1 MGDQVTGQR
10 AAPVARAEVHGRT
23 AGGPNG
29 GALTQLASALNAA
42 PPVQRLVQ
50 RAANRTGLPDHVK
63 SGVEALS
70 GMSMDHVRVH
80 YNSPKPAQ
88 LNAHAYAQGSDI
100 HVAPGQA
107 HHVPHEAW
115 HVVQQAQGRV
125 RATTQLKGGEAVNDD
140 AGLEREA
147 DRMGAL
153 AVQRA
158 AVSGGMATP
167 PATLRVPAAPV
178 AQRQVIQAVLSV
190 AEFQAQT
197 PARTLRPRN
206 QVAVIDGLLAAYIAA
221 GAGKLAAGNLLVNG
235 LTNYINAPGRLGA
248 RVAVATQLR
257 NEVNAEIPLVTALG
271 AHAGLTDA
279 LIGQVGGVGNI
290 AQATQLAVTLTHAHA
305 GILPQLIALAT
316 PQLATLDL
324 LIQHIL
330 PANAHLLV
338 GMIPA
343 AGGAAHL
350 VQLDAV
356 VQGATPAHALS
367 LYALIPHAIGA
378 GLVALDQLIQ
388 AAGVAQMPVLQTM
401 IANAGGHGSIPAL
414 TTAINLRHGGQGQH
428 AMLLTQH
435 AAGVA
440 NTFTDL
446 VAILP
451 HFQRAAP
458 GGVPGAIQP
467 ALDAY
472 NAIGHPPIGGTVAI
486 PLNQRIQRVEWAHF
500 LQRHTMHYFDFG
512 GIAAQ
517 NDQWPFVGAGAD
529 VQVAALVAAGLDE
542 LRAGF
547 AGPGWWLVPNAARPV
562 PVAPYTAQM
571 GTKAGDTLLARPV
584 HMAPGAGI
592 MSTILGQFYPVAGPG
607 VHVLNAAAMRAIEP
621 LVV

>member
-1 MGDQVTGQR
+1 MGEQVTSQR
-10 AAPVARAEVHGRT
+10 AAPVARAEVPGKAT
-23 AGGPNG
+23 AGPNG
-29 GALTQLASALNAA
+29 GALTQLASTLNAA
-42 PPVQRLVQ
+42 PPVQRLAQ

-125 RATTQLKGGEAVNDD
+125 RATTQLKGGVALNDD

-158 AVSGGMATP
+158 ALPGGRASS
-167 PATLRVPAAPV
+167 PAALRVPAAPV
-178 AQRQVIQAVLSV
+178 SQRQVIQAVRSV
-190 AEFQAQT
+190 ADFREQT

-206 QVAVIDGLLAAYIAA
+206 QIAAIDGLLATYITA
-221 GAGKLAAGNLLVNG
+221 GAGKLGAGNALVIG
-235 LTNYINAPGRLGA
+235 LTNYIGMAGRMQA
-248 RVAVATQLR
+248 RVNVATQLLA
-257 NEVNAEIPLVTALG
+257 EVNLELPLVTALG

-279 LIGQVGGVGNI
+279 LIGQVGGIANI
-290 AQATQLAVTLTHAHA
+290 GQAVTLANTLTPAHA
-305 GILPQLIALAT
+305 GILPQLIAIAI
-316 PQLATLDL
+316 PHLATLDL

-343 AGGAAHL
+343 AGGAANL
-350 VQLDAV
+350 AQLDTV
-356 VQGATPAHALS
+356 VHRATPAHALS

-378 GLVALDQLIQ
+378 GLPALDQLIA

-414 TTAINLRHGGQGQH
+414 TAAINLHRGGQGQY
-428 AMLLTQH
+428 AIPLTTYAAANAVEFARIAALLPNF
-435 AAGVA
+435 ARGM
-440 NTFTDL
+440 
-446 VAILP
+446 
-451 HFQRAAP
+451 P
-458 GGVPGAIQP
+458 GGVPAGIQP

-472 NAIGHPPIGGTVAI
+472 NAVGHPPVGATNAI
-486 PLNQRIQRVEWAHF
+486 PINLRIQRVEWNHF

-517 NDQWPFVGAGAD
+517 NDQWPFLGAGAD
-529 VQVAALVAAGLDE
+529 AQVAALVVAGLNQLATGFAAG
-542 LRAGF
+542 
-547 AGPGWWLVPNAARPV
+547 GWWLVPNVARPV
-562 PVAPYTAQM
+562 LVPPYTAQM
-571 GTKAGDTLLARPV
+571 GTKVGGAPLARPL
-584 HMAPGAGI
+584 HMAPGAPVA
-592 MSTILGQFYPVAGPG
+592 STILGQFYPTAGPG
-607 VHVLNAAAMRAIEP
+607 VHVLNAAAMQAIDP
-621 LVV
+621 LIV

>member
-10 AAPVARAEVHGRT
+10 AAPVARAEVQGRT

-125 RATTQLKGGEAVNDD
+125 RATTQLKGGEAINDD

-147 DRMGAL
+147 DRMGGL

-158 AVSGGMATP
+158 AVSGGIATP
-167 PATLRVPAAPV
+167 PATLRVPATPV
-178 AQRQVIQAVLSV
+178 AQRAVIQAVRSV

-197 PARTLRPRN
+197 PARTLRPRD
-206 QVAVIDGLLAAYIAA
+206 QIAVIDGLLAAYLTA
-221 GAGKLAAGNLLVNG
+221 GAGKFAAGNALVLG
-235 LTNYINAPGRLGA
+235 LTNYIGMAGRMQA
-248 RVAVATQLR
+248 RVNIATQLR
-257 NEVNAEIPLVTALG
+257 AEVNAEMPLVTALG

-279 LIGQVGGVGNI
+279 LIEQVGGVANI
-290 AQATQLAVTLTHAHA
+290 GQAVILASTLTPAHV
-305 GILPQLIALAT
+305 GILPQLIALAAA
-316 PQLATLDL
+316 PFATLDL

-343 AGGAAHL
+343 AGGAG
-350 VQLDAV
+350 QLANLDTV
-356 VQGATPAHALS
+356 VMNATGAHALA
-367 LYALIPHAIGA
+367 LYTLLPGVIAA
-378 GLVALDQLIQ
+378 GLPALSNLIL
-388 AAGVAQMPVLQTM
+388 AAGAAQMPALQKM
-401 IANAGGHGSIPAL
+401 IADAGGAGSIPAL
-414 TTAINLRHGGQGQH
+414 TGAINLNH
-428 AMLLTQH
+428 AGNGNLAIALTERAGAS
-435 AAGVA
+435 AARFA
-440 NTFTDL
+440 EL
-446 VAILP
+446 VAPLP
-451 HFQRAAP
+451 HFAQQMP
-458 GGVPGAIQP
+458 PGVPGAIGV
-467 ALDAY
+467 ALNAY
-472 NAIGHPPIGGTVAI
+472 NAPAVGAEVPIPHHLRIGDVA
-486 PLNQRIQRVEWAHF
+486 WAHF
-500 LQRHTMHYFDFG
+500 LQRHTLHYFNFG
-512 GIAAQ
+512 ALSPV

-529 VQVAALVAAGLDE
+529 GDVANLVVAGLQT
-542 LRAGF
+542 LRAG
-547 AGPGWWLVPNAARPV
+547 AAAPNWWLRPHNAQPV
-562 PVAPYTAQM
+562 VAGAFTAQM
-571 GTKAGDTLLARPV
+571 GTQAGGP
-584 HMAPGAGI
+584 PIGI
-592 MSTILGQFYPVAGPG
+592 VPSTILGQFYPVHGAGI
-607 VHVLNAAAMRAIEP
+607 HRLNLADMQAIQQ
-621 LVV
+621 LL

>member
-1 MGDQVTGQR
+1 MGDQVASQR
-10 AAPVARAEVHGRT
+10 AAPFARAEVPGKPT
-23 AGGPNG
+23 AGPKG

-42 PPVQRLVQ
+42 PPVQRLAQ

-63 SGVEALS
+63 HGVEALS

-125 RATTQLKGGEAVNDD
+125 RATTQLKGGVALNDD

-158 AVSGGMATP
+158 ALPGGRASA
-167 PATLRVPAAPV
+167 PAALRVPATPV
-178 AQRQVIQAVLSV
+178 SQRQVIQAVRSV

-206 QVAVIDGLLAAYIAA
+206 QIAAIDGLLATYISA
-221 GAGKLAAGNLLVNG
+221 GAGKLGAGNLLVNR

-257 NEVNAEIPLVTALG
+257 NEVQTEIPLVTALG
-271 AHAGLTDA
+271 PHAGLTDE
-279 LIGQVGGVGNI
+279 LIRQVGGVANI
-290 AQATQLAVTLTHAHA
+290 GQAITLANTLTPAHA
-305 GILPQLIALAT
+305 GILPQLIAIAT
-316 PQLATLDL
+316 PHLATLDL

-343 AGGAAHL
+343 AGGAANL

-356 VQGATPAHALS
+356 VHRATPAHAVS

-378 GLVALDQLIQ
+378 GLPALDQLIA

-401 IANAGGHGSIPAL
+401 IAGAGGPGSIPLL
-414 TTAINLRHGGQGQH
+414 TTEIARNHNGNGQFAIP
-428 AMLLTQH
+428 LTTH
-435 AAGVA
+435 TAGNAVEFA
-440 NTFTDL
+440 RLAGLIQYF
-446 VAILP
+446 AQQP
-451 HFQRAAP
+451 PPPEP
-458 GGVPGAIQP
+458 GTIAGAL
-467 ALDAY
+467 AAY
-472 NAIGHPPIGGTVAI
+472 NAPPNLGEIPIPSPRQIGA
-486 PLNQRIQRVEWAHF
+486 VEWAHF
-500 LQRHTMHYFDFG
+500 LTRHTMHYFDFG
-512 GIAAQ
+512 AISPVD
-517 NDQWPFVGAGAD
+517 DQWPFTGAGAANA
-529 VQVAALVAAGLDE
+529 VENLVIGGLGT
-542 LRAGF
+542 LRAGAA
-547 AGPGWWLVPNAARPV
+547 AGGWWIMPSHARDV
-562 PVAPYTAQM
+562 VTGGFTARM
-571 GTKAGDTLLARPV
+571 GTKAGGPPV
-584 HMAPGAGI
+584 SGPN
-592 MSTILGQFYPVAGPG
+592 STILGQFFPVNGAGIHRL
-607 VHVLNAAAMRAIEP
+607 VAADMHAIQP
-621 LVV
+621 LL